1 MLEKLLFNLIAVSLF
16 IIIFFIMARKNNTTY
31 ISLLVIEAIGIAI
44 NFLEINFNIFTG
56 VTYKVIEYIFAIVL
70 PILILLLER
79 KKLITYSEIVALILN
94 QYYKIIKDE
103 EKNRKMLLKIINKDS
118 NSILAH
124 KLLAFSYEKEGKI
137 ENAIDEYLRVIDLKK
152 DDTKTYFKLANL
164 YETTNKD
171 DEAIELLSGLLY
183 QKPECYKASLML
195 GDIYYKKEQFK
206 KAIDIYTDALKY
218 RVNDYE
224 LYYNLG
230 MNYIRL
236 NDFSNAEICYKR
248 AAELN
253 TKLYNGYYML
263 GKLSLLSNDLEEAEK
278 YFIESISDEEI
289 EANSYFELAK
299 IYMLKN
305 EREKCIVFL
314 QKAIELDVKYVK
326 LARKEPMFIPIK
338 QYIKVP
344 EDIVYSVDDNKKVS
358 KLSQKE
364 IDLIDKLDAD
374 IELSQ
379 SLGFKQRDEEIHK
392 IERGERNIEQ

>member
-16 IIIFFIMARKNNTTY
+16 IIIFFIMGRKNNTTY
-31 ISLLVIEAIGIAI
+31 ISLLVIEAIGISI
-44 NFLEINFNIFTG
+44 NFLEINFNMFTEIP
-56 VTYKVIEYIFAIVL
+56 YKIIEYIFAIIL
-70 PILILLLER
+70 PIIVLMLER
-79 KKLITYSEIVALILN
+79 KNIITYSEIVALLLN
-94 QYYKIIKDE
+94 RYYTIIKDE
-103 EKNRKMLLKIINKDS
+103 EKNRRMLLKIINKAP

-124 KLLAFSYEKEGKI
+124 KLLAISYEKEGKN
-137 ENAIDEYLRVIDLKK
+137 ENAIDEYLRVIDLKA

-164 YETTNKD
+164 YEITNKD
-171 DEAIELLSGLLY
+171 DKSIELLNELLY
-183 QKPECYKASLML
+183 QKPDCYKASLML

-206 KAIDIYTDALKY
+206 KAIDVYTEALKY

-248 AAELN
+248 AAEIN

-314 QKAIELDVKYVK
+314 QKAIELDIKYVK

-338 QYIKVP
+338 QYIKAP
-344 EDIVYSVDDNKKVS
+344 EDIIYSPEDKKNIS
-358 KLSQKE
+358 RLSQKE
-364 IDLIDKLDAD
+364 IELIDKLDSD

-379 SLGFKQRDEEIHK
+379 SLGFKQRDIEINK
-392 IERGERNIEQ
+392 LEKGERNIE